1 MAWDFSVVWSNLGL
15 FLRAWAVT
23 VELSALSI
31 ALGTGLGVLLGVG
44 SLSHSRW
51 ANIPARIVMEAFLA
65 LPPLVIIIWL
75 YFCLPL
81 LPQRL
86 VLSGFMASVFGLGL
100 SLSAFVAQ
108 IVRAGINTVPNGQ
121 LEVAYCLGIGRSQAI
136 WHILMPQAFRKMLP
150 PLMGQYI
157 TCYKFSTLASVVTV
171 GELLHAGSN
180 LIAVTYRPLEV
191 YTAIAAIFF
200 VTVVPLNYA
209 VTWLEK
215 TSRFGGTEEI

>member
-1 MAWDFSVVWSNLGL
+1 MAWDFSVVWNNLIL
-15 FLRAWAVT
+15 FARAWAVT
-23 VELSALSI
+23 VELSVLSI
-31 ALGTGLGVLLGVG
+31 LLGTGLGLVLGVG
-44 SLSHSRW
+44 SLNRSKW
-51 ANIPARIVMEAFLA
+51 VNIPSRVVMEIFLA
-65 LPPLVIIIWL
+65 LPALVIIIWL

-81 LPQRL
+81 LPPRL
-86 VLSGFMASVFGLGL
+86 VLSGFVASVFGLGL

-108 IVRAGINTVPNGQ
+108 IVRAGINTVQNGQ
-121 LEVAYCLGIGRSQAI
+121 LEVAYCLGISKTQAI
-136 WHILMPQAFRKMLP
+136 WHILIPQAFRKMLP

-171 GELLHAGSN
+171 PELLHAGSN
-180 LIAVTYRPLEV
+180 LIAVTYRPLEI
-191 YTAIAAIFF
+191 YTAIAVIFF